1 MLPLVKREEEFKT
14 WVAKKMQT
22 NKNYEMIF
30 EAMALARLY
39 HTGFRKDGI
48 TPEFQHQV
56 DIAIDV
62 AEHCDTLLFAPETLS
77 VVFLHDL
84 VEDYGIGTKVWD
96 LNLSRLSNLEPVPL
110 SLINQKFGVI
120 VSESVDKI
128 SKICDGVKKGKKKY
142 FRDIATCPITSV
154 AKLGDRKHNL
164 NSMLNVFSLEKQE
177 RYASEVEK
185 EFMPLISK
193 VECLFPQQIETYDKY
208 KNEFKQITGF
218 VMERVESFSQMGLD
232 LTKTP
237 QEALCVVHEII
248 EHMPCSGL
256 TLKV

>member
-1 MLPLVKREEEFKT
+1 MLPLVKREEEFKQ
-14 WVAKKMQT
+14 WVAQKMQA

-39 HTGFRKDGI
+39 HTGFRKDGT

-62 AEHCDTLLFAPETLS
+62 AEHCDTLLFAPETLC

-96 LNLSRLSNLEPVPL
+96 LNLPRLSNLEPVPL
-110 SLINQKFGVI
+110 SLIHQKFGGI

-185 EFMPLISK
+185 EFMPLINK
-193 VECLFPQQIETYDKY
+193 VEGLFPQQNAAYDKY
-208 KNEFKQITGF
+208 KNEFKQITEF

-248 EHMPCSGL
+248 EHKSYFGM

>member
-96 LNLSRLSNLEPVPL
+96 LKLSRLNNLEPVPL

-128 SKICDGVKKGKKKY
+128 SKICDGVKKNRKKY
-142 FRDIATCPITSV
+142 FKGIASCPITSV

-164 NSMLNVFSLEKQE
+164 NSMLNVFSFEKQK
-177 RYASEVEK
+177 RYTDEVESD
-185 EFMPLISK
+185 FMPMIGK
-193 VECLFPQQIETYDKY
+193 VEILFPQQNNAYLKY
-208 KNEFKQITGF
+208 KNEFKDITSFVQNRTQVLTEKGIDLQKSPKEIYTLSCQI
-218 VMERVESFSQMGLD
+218 EDNALRIIKSPSF
-232 LTKTP
+232 
-237 QEALCVVHEII
+237 
-248 EHMPCSGL
+248 
-256 TLKV
+256 